1 MNNGKDAK
9 DEKHEMD
16 YKNEMDV
23 KGAQNERITR
33 MQRMFRNLS
42 MRRVSTKSEECEM
55 MLSVKRKSGM
65 LRMSRIEMLCRM

>member
-23 KGAQNERITR
+23 TEAQNERITR

-42 MRRVSTKSEECEM
+42 MRRVSTKSEECEIM
-55 MLSVKRKSGM
+55 
-65 LRMSRIEMLCRM
+65 